1 MKAKREYPMGVRLM
15 LALGKD
21 TGRYGSG
28 TPTAEVILELVENR
42 DGQTMMCGDTLSD
55 RYPEDAYY
63 NWLDTRERHY
73 LLSWN
78 NLVRR
83 RAYDD
88 LGYNTRMG
96 LGSRVE
102 APQAIRMAKTL
113 TKIEKAILKAQD
125 STGTANTSFDG
136 YLENLMIALKPAFL
150 IVRDGNGV
158 EKAMRPAE
166 ILVAYHILNEQIEQH
181 FQQSIA
187 IYQQGEA
194 QHLPV

>member
-1 MKAKREYPMGVRLM
+1 MV

-28 TPTAEVILELVENR
+28 TPTAEVILEVVENR

-63 NWLDTRERHY
+63 NWLDSRERHY
-73 LLSWN
+73 LLSWD

-83 RAYDD
+83 RSYDD
-88 LGYNTRMG
+88 LGYNTRFG
-96 LGSRVE
+96 LGNRVE

-113 TKIEKAILKAQD
+113 TRINKAILKAQD
-125 STGTANTSFDG
+125 TTGVSCTFFDG
-136 YLENLMIALKPAFL
+136 YLENLMIALKPTFL

-166 ILVAYHILNEQIEQH
+166 ILVAYHILTAQIEQH
-181 FQQSIA
+181 FQTA
-187 IYQQGEA
+187 IEAYQQNSA